1 LGDAPRAKSRPHV
14 LGVDDAPFEKGQTG
28 PVPVVAVMMEGADLV
43 EAVAI
48 GAFAVDGDDAT
59 GYLAG
64 WIGGLRFR
72 ASLQAVLLGGITLAG
87 LAVVDVRALA
97 QRLSLPVLVATRRAP
112 SDAELVAALTAAGL
126 AARIPL
132 VTGAPRA
139 ARLGDGLFVAQAGTT
154 DAEAARLVSAC
165 LRKAQL
171 PEPLRVAHLV
181 GAALVRGESR
191 GRV

>member
-1 LGDAPRAKSRPHV
+1 MGVGAPPQGRPHV
-14 LGVDDAPFEKGQTG
+14 LGVDDAPFEKGQAG

-43 EAVAI
+43 EAVAV

-64 WIGGLRFR
+64 WIGSLRCR

-87 LAVVDVRALA
+87 LGVIDVRELA
-97 QRLSLPVLVATRRAP
+97 QRLARPVLVATRRAP
-112 SDAELVAALTAAGL
+112 ADADLVAALAAAGL
-126 AARIPL
+126 AERIPL
-132 VTGAPRA
+132 VTRSPRA
-139 ARLGDGLFVAQAGTT
+139 VRLGDGLFVAQAGAT
-154 DAEAARLVSAC
+154 DAEAARLVTAC

-171 PEPLRVAHLV
+171 PEPLRVAHIV

-191 GRV
+191 GRA